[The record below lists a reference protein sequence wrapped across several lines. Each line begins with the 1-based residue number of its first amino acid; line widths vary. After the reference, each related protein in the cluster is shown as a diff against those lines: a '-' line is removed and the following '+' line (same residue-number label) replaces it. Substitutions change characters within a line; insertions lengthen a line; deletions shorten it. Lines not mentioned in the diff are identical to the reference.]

1 MQSETLSILIVE
13 DSVVVRMGLT
23 KLITE
28 EFRKTVIGEA
38 RSGSDVLALL
48 AKRPWNLVILDIS
61 LPDRDAFSLLQEIL
75 ANDRGTPPSV
85 LMLGMHP
92 DPFSSSR
99 ALQLGASGY
108 VSLSSE
114 RRDLVEAINS
124 LLAGKKFFQNSLPRG
139 AALKSDALRAN
150 LSIREYEV
158 LLALARGKQIGEIAS
173 ELKLSNQ
180 TISTFKRRI
189 LNKLQ
194 LSSTAE
200 LVRYA
205 IQRRLA

>member
-1 MQSETLSILIVE
+1 MQSGTLSILIVD
-13 DSVVVRMGLT
+13 DSVLVRMGL
-23 KLITE
+23 KELIAQ

-38 RSGSDVLALL
+38 RSGTDALALL
-48 AKRPWNLVILDIS
+48 SKRPWNLVILDIS
-61 LPDRDAFSLLQEIL
+61 LPDRDAFSLLREVLTNNFGAQP
-75 ANDRGTPPSV
+75 NV
-85 LMLGMHP
+85 LMLGMHA
-92 DPFSSSR
+92 DPFSSTR

-108 VSLSSE
+108 VSLNSE

-124 LLAGKKFFQNSLPRG
+124 LLVGKKFFQNSLPRG
-139 AALKSDALRAN
+139 ATSKSDALRAN
-150 LSIREYEV
+150 LSTREYEV
-158 LLALARGKQIGEIAS
+158 LIALARGKQTGEIAS

-205 IQRRLA
+205 IQRKLA